1 MQRLSILDKWFFNSC
16 RWRGALPIIHVKFN
30 AYIKFKCKTNNNL
43 TNDMYNDILTY
54 LPYKSSF
61 LFIDNISALD
71 MNGVTGDYTLRKDAF
86 FYEDHFVNNPV
97 TPGVIITEIMAQ
109 IGLVVLGI
117 HLIISGNRKAGV
129 TMDGGSFPL
138 LTATDVSFF
147 KMVLPGE
154 KVIVTSKKQ
163 YFRFGKLK
171 CLIEMHNGA
180 AELVAKGI
188 FSGIIKNA
196 VIKK

>member
-1 MQRLSILDKWFFNSC
+1 MNKYNN
-16 RWRGALPIIHVKFN
+16 IISH
-30 AYIKFKCKTNNNL
+30 
-43 TNDMYNDILTY
+43 

-61 LFIDNISALD
+61 LFIDNISSLD
-71 MNGVTGDYTLRKDAF
+71 MEGVTGDYTLRRDSF
-86 FYEDHFVNNPV
+86 FYEDHFVNNPI

-117 HLIISGNRKAGV
+117 HLITCENSDAN
-129 TMDGGSFPL
+129 MDLDNGSFPL

-171 CLIEMHNGA
+171 CLIEMHNGE

-196 VIKK
+196 VIKSKAE

>member
-1 MQRLSILDKWFFNSC
+1 M
-16 RWRGALPIIHVKFN
+16 H
-30 AYIKFKCKTNNNL
+30 
-43 TNDMYNDILTY
+43 NDILTY

-61 LFIDNISALD
+61 LFIDNILSLD
-71 MNGVTGDYTLRKDAF
+71 ENGVTGDYTLKKDSF

-117 HLIISGNRKAGV
+117 HLIIRGSRESGISLNEE
-129 TMDGGSFPL
+129 TFPL
-138 LTATDVSFF
+138 LTSTDVAFF
-147 KMVLPGE
+147 RMVLPGE
-154 KVIVTSKKQ
+154 KVTVTSQKQ

-171 CLIEMHNGA
+171 CTVQMHNEKD
-180 AELVAKGI
+180 ELVAKGI

-196 VIKK
+196 AAKK

>member
-1 MQRLSILDKWFFNSC
+1 
-16 RWRGALPIIHVKFN
+16 
-30 AYIKFKCKTNNNL
+30 
-43 TNDMYNDILTY
+43 MYNNILNL

-61 LFIDNISALD
+61 RFVDNILLLD
-71 MNGVTGDYTLRKDAF
+71 DNGVKGEYTLKEDAF
-86 FYEDHFVNNPV
+86 FYEDHFVGNPV

-117 HLIISGNRKAGV
+117 HIIVSGKETDGV
-129 TMDGGSFPL
+129 VMDSDSFPL

-154 KVIVTSKKQ
+154 KVTVTSKKQ

-171 CLIEMHNGA
+171 CLIEMHNEA
-180 AELVAKGI
+180 SELIAKGI

-196 VIKK
+196 VKA

>member
-1 MQRLSILDKWFFNSC
+1 
-16 RWRGALPIIHVKFN
+16 
-30 AYIKFKCKTNNNL
+30 
-43 TNDMYNDILTY
+43 MYNDIINY

-61 LFIDNISALD
+61 LFVDNISSLD
-71 MNGVTGDYTLRKDAF
+71 AEGVTGDYRLRGDAF

-117 HLIISGNRKAGV
+117 HLMISGNHEEEV
-129 TMDGGSFPL
+129 TMSEGSFPL
-138 LTATDVSFF
+138 LTTTNVEFF

-154 KVIVTSKKQ
+154 KVTVTSKKEF
-163 YFRFGKLK
+163 FRWGKLK
-171 CLIEMHNGA
+171 CMVEMHNEA
-180 AELVAKGI
+180 AEIVAKGT

-196 VIKK
+196 VLKTDTK

>member
-1 MQRLSILDKWFFNSC
+1 MR
-16 RWRGALPIIHVKFN
+16 
-30 AYIKFKCKTNNNL
+30 
-43 TNDMYNDILTY
+43 NDILDY

-61 LFIDNISALD
+61 LFVDNITSLD
-71 MNGVTGDYTLRKDAF
+71 EDGVTGDYTLKAESS

-117 HLIISGNRKAGV
+117 YLIISENKDAGIATV
-129 TMDGGSFPL
+129 EGSFPL
-138 LTATDVSFF
+138 LTATDVSFS

-154 KVIVTSKKQ
+154 KVTVKSKKQ

-171 CLIEMHNGA
+171 CHVEMHNEA
-180 AELVAKGI
+180 DELVAKGM
-188 FSGIIKNA
+188 FSGIIKNTA
-196 VIKK
+196 NTA

>member
-1 MQRLSILDKWFFNSC
+1 MLTAGSIADSSC
-16 RWRGALPIIHVKFN
+16 QIR
-30 AYIKFKCKTNNNL
+30 AYIKFIRK
-43 TNDMYNDILTY
+43 TNDMFNDILNY

-117 HLIISGNRKAGV
+117 HLIICENKEAGV
-129 TMDGGSFPL
+129 AIRKESFPL

-147 KMVLPGE
+147 KIVLPGE
-154 KVIVTSKKQ
+154 KVIVTSQKQ

-171 CLIEMHNGA
+171 CLIEMYNSAG
-180 AELVAKGI
+180 ELVAKGM

-196 VIKK
+196 VIKNKVE